1 MTKRPPKAYIE
12 EKLDFLQALRDLIKK
27 GKVHG
32 FITAKEIL
40 QASPELEEDIAQ
52 IDAFLQYCY
61 ERGIEVH
68 ESPTRILKM
77 PTDEEM
83 AAKLNPPKKRA
94 SRAKAAA
101 AGGTGLVDEGPSR
114 RELEMV
120 PDEDIPNLSDD
131 SVRMYLREIGRIP
144 LLTTEEEIKLA
155 KRIAHGDQLAKKK
168 LTEANLRLV
177 VSIAKKYIGR
187 GLSLLDLVQE
197 GNLGLTRA
205 VEKFDY
211 TKGFKFSTYATWWVR
226 QAITRAIADQARTI
240 RIPVHMIETINKLIR
255 VQRSLVQELGREPSV
270 QEIAKEME
278 IDEDKVNHIIKISQE
293 TVSLEAPV
301 GEEEDSRLGDFLED
315 KDNLS
320 PEEAAI
326 YELMKGHVE
335 EYLATL
341 PPREQKIL
349 RMRFGLES
357 GRAHTL
363 EEVGQEFGV
372 TRERIRQIEAKA
384 LKKLERHELSG
395 KLRDYL

>member
-12 EKLDFLQALRDLIKK
+12 EKLDFNSGLLDLIKK
-27 GKVHG
+27 GKTHG

-40 QASPELEEDIAQ
+40 QASTQLEDDIPQ
-52 IDAFLQYCY
+52 LDAFFVYCLD
-61 ERGIEVH
+61 RGIEVQ
-68 ESPTRILKM
+68 ESPNRLLKTTQDS
-77 PTDEEM
+77 PLPVE
-83 AAKLNPPKKRA
+83 PKKRTK
-94 SRAKAAA
+94 SGSKSKA
-101 AGGTGLVDEGPSR
+101 LIDEGPSKA
-114 RELEMV
+114 EMAA
-120 PDEDIPNLSDD
+120 PLDEDIPNLSDD

-144 LLTTEEEIKLA
+144 LLNTEEEIKLA
-155 KRIAHGDQLAKKK
+155 KRITHGDQLAKRK

-255 VQRSLVQELGREPSV
+255 VQRQLVQEFGREPTV
-270 QEIAKEME
+270 EEIAKEMAIE
-278 IDEDKVNHIIKISQE
+278 VDKVNHIIKISQE

-315 KDNLS
+315 KEGLS
-320 PEEAAI
+320 PEESAI

-335 EYLATL
+335 EYLQTL

-384 LKKLERHELSG
+384 LKKLERHEMSI